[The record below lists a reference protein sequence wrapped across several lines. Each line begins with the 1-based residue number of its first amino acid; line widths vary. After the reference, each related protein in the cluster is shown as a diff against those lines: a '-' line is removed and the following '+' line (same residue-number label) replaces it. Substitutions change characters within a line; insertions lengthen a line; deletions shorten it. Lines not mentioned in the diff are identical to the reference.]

1 MASPFFSGRIPQDLY
16 DRIEQ
21 HTKETGENKTQ
32 VLINALS
39 TYLSY
44 EVPKLGKSNIAD
56 IELIKDRISL
66 LELSMVELRENSGT
80 RVKQMSLLDSL
91 PDNADNIPI
100 TGADNIDNKPDNDE
114 VIITTKEV
122 TELTGIPRKTLEGY
136 KNRDAFP
143 LSKGKYMI
151 IGYEGKQV
159 HNPHSNLWRVR
170 VTL

>member
-32 VLINALS
+32 VLINALFA
-39 TYLSY
+39 YLSY
-44 EVPKLGKSNIAD
+44 EMPKLGKSNIAD

-66 LELSMVELRENSGT
+66 LESSMVELRESSV
-80 RVKQMSLLDSL
+80 RVKQMSLLDSF
-91 PDNADNIPI
+91 PDNTDNISI
-100 TGADNIDNKPDNDE
+100 TETDNSDNKPDNGE

-143 LSKGKYMI
+143 ISKGKCMI
-151 IGYEGKQV
+151 IGYEGKQT
-159 HNPHSNLWRVR
+159 HNPHSNLWKVR
-170 VTL
+170 VIS